1 MVKKM
6 LLGAT
11 VNQLLDDLSPDIP
24 EGKQPEIEN
33 KITLRLNSVLGKN
46 WALMPVTGPYMML
59 VVLILNYLLIPM
71 GITPV
76 SIADKAI
83 SKGKKMELDHKF
95 TDLMTSAKATA
106 KTSGEFTSEKV
117 KELTAYS
124 EVKGKEIGTVLKD
137 LAGDGFEFSRQV
149 LSKGKST
156 GNSLFSSIK
165 SRFKKQNDDTE
176 DTENSNS

>member
-11 VNQLLDDLSPDIP
+11 VNQLLDDLSPEIP

-33 KITLRLNSVLGKN
+33 KISLKLNSVLGKN
-46 WALMPVTGPYMML
+46 WALMPVTGPYMMII
-59 VVLILNYLLIPM
+59 VLMLNYLLIPM

-76 SIADKAI
+76 HIADKAI
-83 SKGKKMELDHKF
+83 SKGKNMELDHKF

-106 KTSGEFTSEKV
+106 KTSGDFTTEKV
-117 KELTAYS
+117 RELTTYS
-124 EVKGKEIGTVLKD
+124 EAKGKELGAVLKD
-137 LAGDGFEFSRQV
+137 LAEDGFKLSKQA

-156 GNSLFSSIK
+156 GNSIFSSIK
-165 SRFKKQNDDTE
+165 SRLSKQNE
-176 DTENSNS
+176 DTKEPES

>member
-1 MVKKM
+1 M

-11 VNQLLDDLSPDIP
+11 VNQLLEDLSPDIP

-33 KITLRLNSVLGKN
+33 EVSLRLGSVLGKN

-59 VVLILNYLLIPM
+59 TVLILNYLLIPI

-83 SKGKKMELDHKF
+83 TKGKNMELDHKF
-95 TDLMTSAKATA
+95 TELMISAKDSARI
-106 KTSGEFTSEKV
+106 SGEFTSEKI

-124 EVKGKEIGTVLKD
+124 EVKGKEIGAVLKD
-137 LAGDGFEFSRQV
+137 LAGDGFE
-149 LSKGKST
+149 LSKQVFNQGKST
-156 GNSLFSSIK
+156 GNRLIK
-165 SRFKKQNDDTE
+165 SIRSRFRHTKSDE
-176 DTENSNS
+176 IEENE